1 LPQVTKESASQI
13 ASNYLKKEK
22 NTQKID
28 IAMIEEKSDG
38 YIIRGISPI
47 NLEGHQWAEKFEVV
61 IDWNGKIKS
70 TYYSLL

>member
-1 LPQVTKESASQI
+1 MPQVTKESASQI
-13 ASNYLKKEK
+13 ASDYLKKEK

>member
-1 LPQVTKESASQI
+1 MPQVTKESASQI

>member
-1 LPQVTKESASQI
+1 MPQVTKESASQI

-22 NTQKID
+22 SNRKID

-38 YIIRGISPI
+38 YIIRGICPI
-47 NLEGHQWAEKFEVV
+47 NLEGHQWAEKFEVI

>member
-1 LPQVTKESASQI
+1 MPQVTKESASQI
-13 ASNYLKKEK
+13 AVNHLKKEK

-38 YIIRGISPI
+38 FIIRGVCPI
-47 NLEGHQWAEKFEVV
+47 DLEGHQWAEKFAVV
-61 IDWNGKIKS
+61 IDWKGKVKS

>member
-1 LPQVTKESASQI
+1 MPQVTKESASQI
-13 ASNYLKKEK
+13 AANYLKKEK